1 MVQLQPVID
10 LLLANPNVASRQG
23 KPDVILSLVNV
34 TAQLTRNHL
43 KHKKSIS
50 LLPSAEILI
59 PTATG
64 TGVDKLDDSAWL
76 LQLFFLIVEIL
87 QDSVTKLHENTRNHE
102 PLVGSAAVDSSK
114 GSTEVQDITNT
125 SNSSNTLIDKLVS
138 TKEILLCLMECLNQC
153 SSDKLLGSPNLS
165 VLLSQD
171 KWPADVKI
179 SVRPTSIEDGVLQLL
194 TVVQNNVTDNEAV
207 VDGIIAFIRMSSADT
222 LQSAR
227 VKHLSDPFLWLL
239 FKVLNSSQ
247 AVTQFSQKGK
257 SQ

>member
-1 MVQLQPVID
+1 VVQLQPVID
-10 LLLANPNVASRQG
+10 LLLANPNVASRQA

-34 TAQLTRNHL
+34 TAQLTRDHL
-43 KHKKSIS
+43 KHKKSVS

-59 PTATG
+59 PTATA
-64 TGVDKLDDSAWL
+64 TSVDKLDDSAWL
-76 LQLFFLIVEIL
+76 LQLFFLLVEIL
-87 QDSVTKLHENTRNHE
+87 QDSVTKLQENKRNHE
-102 PLVGSAAVDSSK
+102 PLVVSSTAMDSSE

-138 TKEILLCLMECLNQC
+138 TKDILLCLMECLNQC

-194 TVVQNNVTDNEAV
+194 TVVQNNATDNEV
-207 VDGIIAFIRMSSADT
+207 LVDAIIAFLRMSSAGT
-222 LQSAR
+222 LQSGR
-227 VKHLSDPFLWLL
+227 V
-239 FKVLNSSQ
+239 
-247 AVTQFSQKGK
+247 
-257 SQ
+257 